1 MLFAIAHG
9 NIAQAVPAVI
19 MGGLFAYFYIKTDNI
34 AVPVAMHAF
43 FNTSSE
49 LTQFIPTTGMCGV
62 YSVIGILILI
72 ILLTTKRRQKQ

>member
-1 MLFAIAHG
+1 
-9 NIAQAVPAVI
+9 QAVPAVI

-43 FNTSSE
+43 FNTSGE
-49 LTQFIPTTGMCGV
+49 LTQFISTAGMCSV

-72 ILLTTKRRQKQ
+72 TLLTAKRRDF